1 MAFPFKDNYL
11 TIKSHCYMLTNLA
24 RFHSSMGMR
33 CRLNFKILLA
43 IAYIQLF
50 FSNPSERFGE
60 FGHVRRLSVGGVDF
74 CQKMI
79 IAA

>member
-1 MAFPFKDNYL
+1 MEDQLFYNRLALLFSDYSGPISL
-11 TIKSHCYMLTNLA
+11 CYGHALQDKFQDFA
-24 RFHSSMGMR
+24 G
-33 CRLNFKILLA
+33 

-60 FGHVRRLSVGGVDF
+60 FGHVKSPSIGGVDF
-74 CQKMI
+74 CQRMI